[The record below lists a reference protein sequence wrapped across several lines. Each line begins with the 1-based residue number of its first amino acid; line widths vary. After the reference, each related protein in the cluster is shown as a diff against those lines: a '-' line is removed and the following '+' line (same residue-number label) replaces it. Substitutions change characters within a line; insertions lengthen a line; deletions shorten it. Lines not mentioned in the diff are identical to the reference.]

1 MFKKLILVGIL
12 FVLAVNLFAVQKD
25 NIAKIKLLIQTRT
38 EALNRGNFADYLS
51 LIKGN
56 RASLGENSL
65 IFWST
70 QTFLQFKKKLKAQKL
85 WAKYI
90 STQKG
95 KNSLNYC
102 QNFSIKDVE
111 KITKVND
118 YKYQIILKS
127 KQLKRSVIDVIKID
141 EKFYFND
148 KLFKKD
154 PNDIIFLAWKI
165 DLENQLKMLQ
175 STPHFT
181 NVPDI
186 QSSMVQNPYNS
197 EAIARKFA
205 DTSYFIEN
213 NNTVKVT
220 GTNQQAFVQRFSFV
234 VSFSKEI
241 EQNSN
246 SKILTANILA
256 FENDFYREP
265 FKKFSF
271 NIILSLNNNIKN
283 VKLNNNLSRSQLLAI
298 ETLLEECFFPL
309 PNRQLYAGEFWNT
322 IGFKTKCNFYRRGFE
337 NYLIDAFYF
346 YNRDKCALIKAHE
359 TKVAVQDE
367 LKKIFSSEQI
377 ISLNLAKATIE
388 RSDSYI
394 NINTIKP
401 TQKIIMNQHIKVQLL
416 NNSQNIKTVIKN
428 YLQY

>member
-1 MFKKLILVGIL
+1 MFKRLILVGVL
-12 FVLAVNLFAVQKD
+12 FVVAVNLFAAEKD
-25 NIAKIKLLIQTRT
+25 DIAKIKALIQTRS
-38 EALNRGNFADYLS
+38 EALNSGSFADYLS

-70 QTFLQFKKKLKAQKL
+70 QTFLQFRKKLKSQNL

-95 KNSLNYC
+95 KNSLNYY
-102 QNFSIKDVE
+102 QNFSTEDVG
-111 KITKVND
+111 KISKIND
-118 YKYQIILKS
+118 YKYQINLKN
-127 KQLKRSVIDVIKID
+127 KQLKRSIIDIIKID

-148 KLFKKD
+148 KSFKKD

-175 STPHFT
+175 PTPNFKNIT
-181 NVPDI
+181 DI

-197 EAIARKFA
+197 EAIMRKFA
-205 DTSYFIEN
+205 NTTYFIEN

-234 VSFSKEI
+234 VSFSKVLDKNI
-241 EQNSN
+241 NLQML
-246 SKILTANILA
+246 KANVFT
-256 FENDFYREP
+256 FENDFYREQ
-265 FKKFSF
+265 FKDFSF
-271 NIILSLNNNIKN
+271 NITLNSNNNIDK

-309 PNRQLYAGEFWNT
+309 PNRQLCAGEFWNT
-322 IGFKTKCNFYRRGFE
+322 ENFKTKCKFYRRGFD
-337 NYLIDAFYF
+337 NYLIETFYF
-346 YNRDKCALIKAHE
+346 CNSDKMALINAHE
-359 TKVAVQDE
+359 MKIAVQDE
-367 LKKIFSSEQI
+367 LKKIFSSEQR
-377 ISLNLAKATIE
+377 ISLNLAKKRIG

-401 TQKIIMNQHIKVQLL
+401 SQRIIMNQHIKIQLL
-416 NNSQNIKTVIKN
+416 PNSKKLQKVIKN
-428 YLQY
+428 YLSD